1 MALGQTQVRVRRKP
15 RVAILSSGDEVVPP
29 EATPLPGQ
37 VRDVNAYSIGA
48 VVEEAGGIAIPYG
61 ILPDE
66 EPALRQA
73 AARALEECDLL
84 VITAGSSASA
94 RDLTAGVINDL
105 GPPGV
110 LVHGVNV
117 RPGKPTILAA
127 CRQKGVVG
135 LPGNP
140 VSALVIAMLFVAP
153 AIATLLSA
161 LPRPKPVV
169 SARLAANLPS
179 QAGREDWVAV
189 RLRSGGTGPY
199 SAEPVHGKSNLIF
212 TLARADG
219 LVRIPPDATGIAA
232 GETVEV
238 MLI

>member
-1 MALGQTQVRVRRKP
+1 
-15 RVAILSSGDEVVPP
+15 
-29 EATPLPGQ
+29 
-37 VRDVNAYSIGA
+37 
-48 VVEEAGGIAIPYG
+48 
-61 ILPDE
+61 
-66 EPALRQA
+66 
-73 AARALEECDLL
+73 
-84 VITAGSSASA
+84 
-94 RDLTAGVINDL
+94 
-105 GPPGV
+105 
-110 LVHGVNV
+110 
-117 RPGKPTILAA
+117 
-127 CRQKGVVG
+127 VG

-153 AIATLLSA
+153 AIATLLGA

-189 RLRSGGTGPY
+189 RLRSGGAGPY

-238 MLI
+238 MLL